1 MDAKSQRNHIP
12 WWIKITRNCN
22 IRSINK
28 VLWESSHACSL
39 MYCWRAPTHQTQ
51 QAEQTPHKP
60 QSIKYLLSGPLQRW
74 LVNFWSTEAPS
85 VYLNQEAR
93 LNVLTKTQ
101 YGYNGPKMMLK
112 VITIDTASALIIV
125 NVTAALAQLE
135 EAPGLTSCD
144 LFLKLPKKSQDN
156 FYGFSPNSNTAPLS
170 PDENYPRA
178 SSLNTT
184 EQERELMLFVYC
196 IYNSRHVV
204 FQFWNSTQEKNKIKR
219 VHM

>member
-1 MDAKSQRNHIP
+1 M
-12 WWIKITRNCN
+12 
-22 IRSINK
+22 
-28 VLWESSHACSL
+28 
-39 MYCWRAPTHQTQ
+39 
-51 QAEQTPHKP
+51 
-60 QSIKYLLSGPLQRW
+60 
-74 LVNFWSTEAPS
+74 
-85 VYLNQEAR
+85 YLNQEAR
-93 LNVLTKTQ
+93 LNVLTKTR

-156 FYGFSPNSNTAPLS
+156 FYGFSPNSNIAPLS

-204 FQFWNSTQEKNKIKR
+204 FQF
-219 VHM
+219 